1 VATLKEQ
8 NIGVVF
14 EGIGGI
20 AKGLYKNN
28 DKLSTIIRTRRVYL
42 LKTTSIKSRLY
53 DEAREASASLA
64 IESKDIAR
72 V

>member
-1 VATLKEQ
+1 MVTLKEQ

-14 EGIGGI
+14 KGIGGI

-28 DKLSTIIRTRRVYL
+28 DKLSAIMRTRRVYL
-42 LKTTSIKSRLY
+42 LKTTGIKSRLY

-64 IESKDIAR
+64 TESKDMAR